1 MFCPEYKNNKM
12 YKTMYKNN
20 DTMKKSKK
28 ENINKSDAKNV
39 KYLYIKTIKNRIGKQ
54 KLAMRKCSPK
64 LQKQKVILL
73 LSSCVRKETLKIKF

>member
-20 DTMKKSKK
+20 ETMKKFTK

-54 KLAMRKCSPK
+54 TISYEKMFTKTAKTKGYSTP
-64 LQKQKVILL
+64 
-73 LSSCVRKETLKIKF
+73 